1 MNRVCLI
8 NPPSPFLMDQK
19 VFVSIGILRV
29 ATSLIDNAYDA
40 FVLDL
45 AGVIN
50 EIDYFDL
57 FLSVNKSNKVS
68 LNLYSLVLDWL
79 FILGVIKK
87 GNKGLII
94 KCF

>member
-1 MNRVCLI
+1 MII
-8 NPPSPFLMDQK
+8 NKNTNPERDLYYLGGK
-19 VFVSIGILRV
+19 VIEALNSSTKI
-29 ATSLIDNAYDA
+29 
-40 FVLDL
+40 
-45 AGVIN
+45 

-57 FLSVNKSNKVS
+57 FLSVNKSNEVS

-87 GNKGLII
+87 GNQGLIV

>member
-1 MNRVCLI
+1 MIVNKNI
-8 NPPSPFLMDQK
+8 NPERDLYYLGGK
-19 VFVSIGILRV
+19 VIE
-29 ATSLIDNAYDA
+29 
-40 FVLDL
+40 VLNSHKK
-45 AGVIN
+45 N

-68 LNLYSLVLDWL
+68 LNLFSLVLDWL

>member
-1 MNRVCLI
+1 MIINKNI
-8 NPPSPFLMDQK
+8 NPERDLYFLGGK
-19 VFVSIGILRV
+19 VIE
-29 ATSLIDNAYDA
+29 
-40 FVLDL
+40 VLNSYTK
-45 AGVIN
+45 N

>member
-1 MNRVCLI
+1 MIVNKNI
-8 NPPSPFLMDQK
+8 NPERDLYYLGGK
-19 VFVSIGILRV
+19 VIE
-29 ATSLIDNAYDA
+29 
-40 FVLDL
+40 VLNSYTK
-45 AGVIN
+45 I

>member
-1 MNRVCLI
+1 MIISKNI
-8 NPPSPFLMDQK
+8 NPERDLYYLGGK
-19 VFVSIGILRV
+19 VIE
-29 ATSLIDNAYDA
+29 
-40 FVLDL
+40 VLYSYTQT
-45 AGVIN
+45 

-57 FLSVNKSNKVS
+57 FLSVNKSNDIS

-87 GNKGLII
+87 GKKGTII

>member
-1 MNRVCLI
+1 MIVNKNI
-8 NPPSPFLMDQK
+8 NPERDLYYLGGK
-19 VFVSIGILRV
+19 VIEILNSY
-29 ATSLIDNAYDA
+29 TK
-40 FVLDL
+40 
-45 AGVIN
+45 N

-57 FLSVNKSNKVS
+57 FLLVNKSNNLS
-68 LNLYSLVLDWL
+68 LNLYSLVIDWL

>member
-1 MNRVCLI
+1 MIINKNI
-8 NPPSPFLMDQK
+8 NPERDLYYLGGK
-19 VFVSIGILRV
+19 VIE
-29 ATSLIDNAYDA
+29 
-40 FVLDL
+40 VLNL
-45 AGVIN
+45 FNQN
-50 EIDYFDL
+50 EVDYFEL
-57 FLSVNKSNKVS
+57 FLSVKKSNEVS

>member
-1 MNRVCLI
+1 MIVNKNI
-8 NPPSPFLMDQK
+8 NPERDLYYLGGK
-19 VFVSIGILRV
+19 VIE
-29 ATSLIDNAYDA
+29 
-40 FVLDL
+40 
-45 AGVIN
+45 VINSYTKN

>member
-1 MNRVCLI
+1 MIVNKNI
-8 NPPSPFLMDQK
+8 NPERDLYYLGGK
-19 VFVSIGILRV
+19 VIE
-29 ATSLIDNAYDA
+29 
-40 FVLDL
+40 VLNSYTK
-45 AGVIN
+45 N

-57 FLSVNKSNKVS
+57 FLSVNKSNKVT

-79 FILGVIKK
+79 FIIGVVKK

>member
-1 MNRVCLI
+1 MIVNKNT
-8 NPPSPFLMDQK
+8 NPERDLYYLGGK
-19 VFVSIGILRV
+19 VIE
-29 ATSLIDNAYDA
+29 
-40 FVLDL
+40 VLNSFNK
-45 AGVIN
+45 N

-68 LNLYSLVLDWL
+68 LNLFSLVLDWL

>member
-1 MNRVCLI
+1 MIVNKNI
-8 NPPSPFLMDQK
+8 NPERDLYYLGGN
-19 VFVSIGILRV
+19 VIE
-29 ATSLIDNAYDA
+29 
-40 FVLDL
+40 VLNSYKK
-45 AGVIN
+45 N

-87 GNKGLII
+87 GNKGMII

>member
-1 MNRVCLI
+1 MIVNKNT
-8 NPPSPFLMDQK
+8 NPERDLYYLGGK
-19 VFVSIGILRV
+19 VIE
-29 ATSLIDNAYDA
+29 
-40 FVLDL
+40 VLNSFNK
-45 AGVIN
+45 N

-57 FLSVNKSNKVS
+57 FISVNKSNKIS

>member
-1 MNRVCLI
+1 MIVNKNI
-8 NPPSPFLMDQK
+8 NPERDLYYLGGK
-19 VFVSIGILRV
+19 VIE
-29 ATSLIDNAYDA
+29 
-40 FVLDL
+40 VLNSYTK
-45 AGVIN
+45 N

-57 FLSVNKSNKVS
+57 FLSVNKSNKLS

>member
-1 MNRVCLI
+1 MIVNKNI
-8 NPPSPFLMDQK
+8 NPERDLYYLG
-19 VFVSIGILRV
+19 GIV
-29 ATSLIDNAYDA
+29 IE
-40 FVLDL
+40 VLNSYTK
-45 AGVIN
+45 N

-68 LNLYSLVLDWL
+68 LNLFSLVLDWL

>member
-1 MNRVCLI
+1 MIVNKNT
-8 NPPSPFLMDQK
+8 NPERDLYYLGGK
-19 VFVSIGILRV
+19 VIE
-29 ATSLIDNAYDA
+29 
-40 FVLDL
+40 VLNSFTK
-45 AGVIN
+45 N

-57 FLSVNKSNKVS
+57 FLSVNKSNEVS
-68 LNLYSLVLDWL
+68 FNLYSLVLDWL